1 MKSTSRSQEASPHL
15 SWGSQIAQ
23 VTSRRNSTH
32 MIHTPT
38 VPKPHCSYPPP
49 GPCSYMQFVL
59 YLFAEAG
66 VTAAWI
72 WAAILLPLALHLH
85 TGKWDEIPFLVPHR
99 RRKKEEEGKKKKKK
113 NIQEMKVVT
122 RSSVCQTSPW
132 AGTKGPE
139 KSCWD
144 YFSLQ
149 MTEEEGGCLRE
160 TWMDKDRKTDNGIF
174 RLARN

>member
-1 MKSTSRSQEASPHL
+1 MADTTRGSGMGYGIMKSTSRSQEASPHL

-66 VTAAWI
+66 VTAA
-72 WAAILLPLALHLH
+72 
-85 TGKWDEIPFLVPHR
+85 
-99 RRKKEEEGKKKKKK
+99 
-113 NIQEMKVVT
+113 
-122 RSSVCQTSPW
+122 
-132 AGTKGPE
+132 
-139 KSCWD
+139 
-144 YFSLQ
+144 
-149 MTEEEGGCLRE
+149 
-160 TWMDKDRKTDNGIF
+160 
-174 RLARN
+174 